1 MGTVMVGSIPR
12 SPKRR
17 RPRTRTITHNP
28 RPRNAFYE
36 LRVFY
41 DGGLDQHIDHLLFK
55 AVGSQSCG
63 SGCMLMGQYT
73 RDHEWE
79 FVKES
84 AARAAARRVL
94 KSAQSFIKHEIK
106 RKIRVEIWDTKPRR
120 ILVDGGP
127 K

>member
-1 MGTVMVGSIPR
+1 MKPR
-12 SPKRR
+12 VLTAFSPKRR
-17 RPRTRTITHNP
+17 RRRSRAKTIVHNP

-55 AVGSQSCG
+55 AVGSQSIG
-63 SGCMLMGQYT
+63 SGCMMMGKYT
-73 RDHEWE
+73 RDQEWE

-84 AARAAARRVL
+84 AARAAAKRVL
-94 KSAQSFIKHEIK
+94 VAAQDFIKHEIK
-106 RKIRVEIWDTKPRR
+106 RKVRVEVWDTKPRR
-120 ILVDGGP
+120 ILLDGGP